1 MDIFGDI
8 DLGGLLVNG
17 GQINT
22 RSKKLD
28 KLEDINLL
36 ELIDQGDSYALD
48 LLIHRYLNFVRLKA
62 RTYFWSAQT
71 KKILFKRE

>member
-1 MDIFGDI
+1 M
-8 DLGGLLVNG
+8 NG

-28 KLEDINLL
+28 KLEDIHLL
-36 ELIDQGDSYALD
+36 ELIHQGDSYALD

-62 RTYFWSAQT
+62 RTYFWSVLI
-71 KKILFKRE
+71 KKILFKKE